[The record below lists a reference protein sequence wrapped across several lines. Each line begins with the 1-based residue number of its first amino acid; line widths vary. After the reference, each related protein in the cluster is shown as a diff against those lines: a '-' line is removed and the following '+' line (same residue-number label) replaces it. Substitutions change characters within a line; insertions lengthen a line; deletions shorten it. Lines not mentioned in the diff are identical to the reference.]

1 MLRHFDDE
9 AGRTIHTD
17 ARNKELV
24 AVLAKI
30 EEGVERVAA
39 YASRVV
45 SKTEVNYSMT
55 EEECL
60 ALVWAITK

>member
-9 AGRTIHTD
+9 AARTIHTD